1 MMPQMPSAPQS
12 PIAISTTGS
21 TSADSAQA
29 HAQVQ
34 VQAAAIAQP
43 QPATAYSL
51 QTAYDSTL
59 AQYQGNISLYFCR
72 NLFFI

>member
-21 TSADSAQA
+21 TSADSA

-43 QPATAYSL
+43 QPAAAYSL
-51 QTAYDSTL
+51 QTAYDTTL
-59 AQYQGNISLYFCR
+59 AQYQGRI
-72 NLFFI
+72 FFETVF